1 MSKTKSSKDRLYSI
15 VFEADSY
22 FGKIF
27 DITIIAFILLSIAA
41 VMLESIDEINK
52 EYHDIF
58 FVAEW
63 TITVLF
69 TIEYILRTTLVKK
82 PLNYIF
88 SFYGIIDVLSVIPS
102 YIGLFV
108 TGSSG
113 LGIIRVLRLL
123 RIFRILKLS
132 RYVKES
138 NLLLKSFLASRT
150 KLSVFMSVIL
160 TIVIII
166 GTIMYIVEG
175 GANGFT
181 SIPRSIYWA
190 IVTLTTVGYG
200 DIAPAT
206 NFGQFLASIVMLTGF
221 AIIAVPMGIISSEI
235 VNQSK
240 MEKISTHVCSQC
252 LNEDNEDK
260 AKFCKYCG
268 TELTIE
274 N

>member
-1 MSKTKSSKDRLYSI
+1 MYSI
-15 VFEADSY
+15 VFEADSR

-27 DITIIAFILLSIAA
+27 DITIIVFILLSVAA
-41 VMLESIDEINK
+41 VMLESVDEINK
-52 EYHDIF
+52 KYHTLLFIT
-58 FVAEW
+58 EW

-69 TIEYILRTTLVKK
+69 TIEYVLRVVLVKK

-88 SFYGIIDVLSVIPS
+88 SFYGIIDILSVIPS

-138 NLLLKSFLASRT
+138 NLLLRSLAASRT
-150 KLSVFMSVIL
+150 KLSVFLSAIL

-166 GTIMYIVEG
+166 GTIMYLIEG
-175 GANGFT
+175 GENGFT
-181 SIPRSIYWA
+181 SIPRSVYWA
-190 IVTLTTVGYG
+190 IVTITTVGYG

-206 NFGQFLASIVMLTGF
+206 SFGQLLASAVMLMGY
-221 AIIAVPMGIISSEI
+221 AIIAIPMGIVSSEI
-235 VNQSK
+235 VNQNNIK
-240 MEKISTHVCSQC
+240 KISTHVCSDC
-252 LNEDNEDK
+252 LNEDNDVDAE
-260 AKFCKYCG
+260 FCKHCG
-268 TELTIE
+268 TELTKD

>member
-1 MSKTKSSKDRLYSI
+1 MSKNKSQKNRLYSI
-15 VFEADSY
+15 VFEADTSL
-22 FGKIF
+22 GKVF
-27 DITIIAFILLSIAA
+27 DITIIVFILLSIAA
-41 VMLESIDEINK
+41 VMLESVDEINK
-52 EYHDIF
+52 KYHTLF
-58 FVAEW
+58 FIAEW
-63 TITVLF
+63 IITVLF
-69 TIEYILRTTLVKK
+69 TIEYILRVVLVKK

-88 SFYGIIDVLSVIPS
+88 SFYGIIDILSVIPS

-108 TGSSG
+108 TGSAG

-138 NLLLKSFLASRT
+138 NLLMRSLLASRT
-150 KLSVFMSVIL
+150 KLSVFMSAIL

-166 GTIMYIVEG
+166 GTIMYLVEG
-175 GANGFT
+175 GENGFT

-200 DIAPAT
+200 DIAPVT
-206 NFGQFLASIVMLTGF
+206 SFGQLLASVVMLTGY

-240 MEKISTHVCSQC
+240 LKPITTQVCQNC
-252 LNEDNEDK
+252 LKEDHDRE
-260 AKFCKYCG
+260 AKYCKYCG
-268 TELTIE
+268 TALDVD
-274 N
+274 